1 MDSAADWADYFDG
14 SELSEEKSK
23 TYAAAF
29 SKNGLGLNDLNDFDH
44 ELLTSMGV
52 SVAKDRIVILKWIKQ
67 NKDGKKKPK
76 KEKVKDVK
84 KEEKKADT
92 PASPK
97 ESKGKEKDA
106 DKQKSTTPKKKA
118 STDKKKS
125 KKGDPSAQ
133 TDNGAQALLHM
144 G

>member
-44 ELLTSMGV
+44 DLLTSMGV

-67 NKDGKKKPK
+67 NKDGKKPK
-76 KEKVKDVK
+76 KEKVK
-84 KEEKKADT
+84 EKKADT
-92 PASPK
+92 PASP
-97 ESKGKEKDA
+97 KGKEKDA

-118 STDKKKS
+118 STDKKKKKS
-125 KKGDPSAQ
+125 KKGDPFAR